1 LLSFYPTLF
10 GDAASPLGFDLFR
23 FRFFGFWHADFQKPV
38 LESRLHFV
46 GLHVFGQMQSPHEVT
61 IGTFRTVA
69 IFLLGLLFWLFL
81 AFDDQ
86 GVVRQV
92 HLNIVLV
99 ETWTLGFDDQIIL
112 VLAVSLLFS
121 MSLRAI

>member
-1 LLSFYPTLF
+1 
-10 GDAASPLGFDLFR
+10 
-23 FRFFGFWHADFQKPV
+23 
-38 LESRLHFV
+38 
-46 GLHVFGQMQSPHEVT
+46 MQSPHEVT